1 MEAAVTSHKS
11 VEPAVPARAAP
22 SDQGAEA
29 ARRGVP
35 AGAPG
40 AVTSGAAAAPGA
52 AGASGAAAERGVSR
66 GLWISSTYFAEG
78 LPYAIAH
85 KVAGEFFTA
94 AGASLQII
102 GLVSLYGLP
111 WNLKFLWSP
120 LVDLHGSARRWLVG
134 AEIALAVILLGLAA
148 TAESGA
154 LGLVAALFGLVAVAA
169 ATHDIAVDGFYL
181 QALDKDAQAAFS
193 GLRVGAYRLALL
205 VGALLVAFAG
215 WASFGASF
223 AVAAAALALLAGAH
237 AAGLPRPAAAPAPG
251 APAASDAP
259 ATYRRSPAAP
269 GEAAPAAAGLRRY
282 VEPFRAFLRQP
293 RIASSLAFI
302 LCYRAGDALMFAMSS
317 PLLKDLGLDTAAR
330 GNVGGIGTVASIAG
344 STLGGVLIKRWGLAR
359 TIFPIAL
366 VQSLAILLYVA
377 LAWWRPA
384 LPWII
389 ALVTLE
395 QLAAGIGTA
404 VLVVFLMRRCVDGYK
419 SSHFAI
425 GSALMSVSA
434 TFAGSVSGY
443 LAAGVGFTAFFAIAF
458 AASIPGVVLSRWV
471 PRD

>member
-11 VEPAVPARAAP
+11 VEPAVAARAALP
-22 SDQGAEA
+22 EQGAEA
-29 ARRGVP
+29 ARRSAA

-40 AVTSGAAAAPGA
+40 AAARGA
-52 AGASGAAAERGVSR
+52 SR

-94 AGASLQII
+94 AGASLEII

-120 LVDLHGSARRWLVG
+120 LVDLHGSSRRWLVG

-148 TAESGA
+148 AADSGA

-205 VGALLVAFAG
+205 AGALLVAFAG

-223 AVAAAALALLAGAH
+223 AVAAVGLALLAGAH
-237 AAGLPRPAAAPAPG
+237 AVGLPRPAAAARPEAVAAPG
-251 APAASDAP
+251 AAAV
-259 ATYRRSPAAP
+259 P
-269 GEAAPAAAGLRRY
+269 GAAAGLRRY

-293 RIASSLAFI
+293 GIASSLAFI

-317 PLLKDLGLDTAAR
+317 PLLKSLGLETAAR
-330 GNVGGIGTVASIAG
+330 GNVGGVGTVASIAG

-366 VQSLAILLYVA
+366 LQSLAILLYVA
-377 LAWWRPA
+377 LAWSRPA
-384 LPWII
+384 LPWIV

-395 QLAAGIGTA
+395 QLVAGVGTA

-443 LAAGVGFTAFFAIAF
+443 LAARVGFTAFFAIAF
-458 AASIPGVVLSRWV
+458 AASLPGVVLSRWV

>member
-11 VEPAVPARAAP
+11 VEPAVPARAALP
-22 SDQGAEA
+22 EQRAEA
-29 ARRGVP
+29 AGRDAAT

-40 AVTSGAAAAPGA
+40 AAARGA
-52 AGASGAAAERGVSR
+52 SR

-94 AGASLQII
+94 AGASLEII

-120 LVDLHGSARRWLVG
+120 LVDLHGSSRRWLVG

-148 TAESGA
+148 AADSGA

-205 VGALLVAFAG
+205 AGALLVAFAG

-223 AVAAAALALLAGAH
+223 AVAAALLALLAGAH
-237 AAGLPRPAAAPAPG
+237 GVGLPRPAAAARPE
-251 APAASDAP
+251 
-259 ATYRRSPAAP
+259 AAP
-269 GEAAPAAAGLRRY
+269 GAAAGLRRY
-282 VEPFRAFLRQP
+282 AEPFRAFLRQP
-293 RIASSLAFI
+293 GIASSLAFI

-317 PLLKDLGLDTAAR
+317 PLLKSLGLDTAAR

-359 TIFPIAL
+359 TIFPIA
-366 VQSLAILLYVA
+366 VAQSLAILLYVA
-377 LAWWRPA
+377 LAWSRPA
-384 LPWII
+384 LPWIV

-395 QLAAGIGTA
+395 QFIAGVGTA

-443 LAAGVGFTAFFAIAF
+443 LAARAGFTAFFAIAF
-458 AASIPGVVLSRWV
+458 AASLPGVVLSRWV

>member
-1 MEAAVTSHKS
+1 MTSHKP
-11 VEPAVPARAAP
+11 VEPAAPARAALP
-22 SDQGAEA
+22 EPGAEA
-29 ARRGVP
+29 PRRG
-35 AGAPG
+35 A
-40 AVTSGAAAAPGA
+40 SSEAPGA
-52 AGASGAAAERGVSR
+52 AVAPDAAAGGASR

-94 AGASLQII
+94 AGASLEII
-102 GLVSLYGLP
+102 GLTSLYGLP

-120 LVDLHGSARRWLVG
+120 LVDLHGSPRRWLV
-134 AEIALAVILLGLAA
+134 AVEIALAAIVLGLAA
-148 TAESGA
+148 AADSGA
-154 LGLVAALFGLVAVAA
+154 IWLVAALFGAVAVAA

-205 VGALLVAFAG
+205 AGALLVAFAG
-215 WASFGASF
+215 WASFGAAF
-223 AVAAAALALLAGAH
+223 AVAAGGLALLAIAH
-237 AAGLPRPAAAPAPG
+237 AAGLPRPAATPGAGAAPG
-251 APAASDAP
+251 A
-259 ATYRRSPAAP
+259 T
-269 GEAAPAAAGLRRY
+269 GLRRY
-282 VEPFRAFLRQP
+282 IEPFRVYLRQP
-293 RIASSLAFI
+293 QIASSLAFI

-317 PLLKDLGLDTAAR
+317 PLLKSLGLDTAAR
-330 GNVGGIGTVASIAG
+330 GNVGGVGTVASIAG
-344 STLGGVLIKRWGLAR
+344 SILGGVIIKRWGLAR

-377 LAWWRPA
+377 LAWARPA
-384 LPWII
+384 LPWIV

-395 QLAAGIGTA
+395 QLAAGVGTA
-404 VLVVFLMRRCVDGYK
+404 VLAVFLMRRCVDGYK

-434 TFAGSVSGY
+434 TFAGSASGY
-443 LAAGVGFTAFFAIAF
+443 LAASAGFTAFFAIAF
-458 AASIPGVVLSRWV
+458 AASIPGVVLSRLV

>member
-11 VEPAVPARAAP
+11 VETAAPARAAL

-29 ARRGVP
+29 ARRG
-35 AGAPG
+35 AP
-40 AVTSGAAAAPGA
+40 AAAPGA
-52 AGASGAAAERGVSR
+52 AAASGAAAERAASR

-205 VGALLVAFAG
+205 AGALLVAFAG

-223 AVAAAALALLAGAH
+223 AVAAAALALLAGVH
-237 AAGLPRPAAAPAPG
+237 AMGLPRPAAAPAPV
-251 APAASDAP
+251 APAPGASPYRHAP
-259 ATYRRSPAAP
+259 PAPGAAAP
-269 GEAAPAAAGLRRY
+269 GAAGLRRY

-330 GNVGGIGTVASIAG
+330 GNVAGVGTVASIAG

-366 VQSLAILLYVA
+366 LQSLAILLYVA
-377 LAWWRPA
+377 LAWLRPA
-384 LPWII
+384 LPWIV

-443 LAAGVGFTAFFAIAF
+443 LAASVGFTAFFAIAF

-471 PRD
+471 PRE

>member
-1 MEAAVTSHKS
+1 MEAAVTSHKP
-11 VEPAVPARAAP
+11 VEPAVPARAALP
-22 SDQGAEA
+22 EPGAEA
-29 ARRGVP
+29 PRRD
-35 AGAPG
+35 ASSEAPG
-40 AVTSGAAAAPGA
+40 EAASPGVAAAPGVA
-52 AGASGAAAERGVSR
+52 AGGASR

-94 AGASLQII
+94 AGASLEII
-102 GLVSLYGLP
+102 GLTSLYGLP

-120 LVDLHGSARRWLVG
+120 LVDLHGSPRRWLV
-134 AEIALAVILLGLAA
+134 AVEVALAAIVLGLAA
-148 TAESGA
+148 AADSGA
-154 LGLVAALFGLVAVAA
+154 IWLVAALFGAVAVAA

-205 VGALLVAFAG
+205 AGALLVAFAG
-215 WASFGASF
+215 WASFGAAF
-223 AVAAAALALLAGAH
+223 AVAAGGLALLAIAH
-237 AAGLPRPAAAPAPG
+237 AAGLPRPAATPGAGAAPG
-251 APAASDAP
+251 A
-259 ATYRRSPAAP
+259 T
-269 GEAAPAAAGLRRY
+269 GLRRY
-282 VEPFRAFLRQP
+282 VEPFRVYLRQP
-293 RIASSLAFI
+293 QIASSLAFI

-317 PLLKDLGLDTAAR
+317 PLLKSLGLDTAAR
-330 GNVGGIGTVASIAG
+330 GNVGGVGTVASIAG
-344 STLGGVLIKRWGLAR
+344 SILGGVIIKRWGLAR

-377 LAWWRPA
+377 LAWARPS
-384 LPWII
+384 LPWVV

-395 QLAAGIGTA
+395 QLAAGVGTA
-404 VLVVFLMRRCVDGYK
+404 VLAVFLMRRCVDGYK

-434 TFAGSVSGY
+434 TFAGSASGY
-443 LAAGVGFTAFFAIAF
+443 LAASAGFTAFFAIAF
-458 AASIPGVVLSRWV
+458 AASIPGVVLSRLV

>member
-1 MEAAVTSHKS
+1 MEAAVTSHRS
-11 VEPAVPARAAP
+11 VDPASVSRDAP
-22 SDQGAEA
+22 SD
-29 ARRGVP
+29 R
-35 AGAPG
+35 
-40 AVTSGAAAAPGA
+40 GAAAATQRLDAAAAPERSGADAATHGPDAAA
-52 AGASGAAAERGVSR
+52 AGAAPRSLRR

-120 LVDLHGSARRWLVG
+120 LVDLHGSSRRWLVG
-134 AEIALAVILLGLAA
+134 TELALAAILLALAA
-148 TAESGA
+148 AADLGA
-154 LGLVAALFGLVAVAA
+154 LGLVAALFGVVAVAA

-193 GLRVGAYRLALL
+193 GLRVGAYRIALL

-215 WASFGASF
+215 WASFGVAF
-223 AVAAAALALLAGAH
+223 AVAAAGLLLLALAH
-237 AAGLPRPAAAPAPG
+237 AFGLPRPAAP
-251 APAASDAP
+251 
-259 ATYRRSPAAP
+259 TR
-269 GEAAPAAAGLRRY
+269 PAAAEAQATGARGGRAVLLRY

-293 RIASSLAFI
+293 RIALSLAFI

-317 PLLKDLGLDTAAR
+317 PLLKDLGLDTAVR
-330 GNVGGIGTVASIAG
+330 GTVGGVGTVASIAG
-344 STLGGVLIKRWGLAR
+344 SMLGGVAIQRWSLAR

-366 VQSLAILLYVA
+366 LQSLAILLYVA
-377 LAWWRPA
+377 LAWLRPA
-384 LPWII
+384 LPWVVV
-389 ALVTLE
+389 LVTLE

-434 TFAGSVSGY
+434 TLAGSVSGY
-443 LAAGVGFTAFFAIAF
+443 LADAVGFTAFFAIAF
-458 AASIPGVVLSRWV
+458 AASLPGVVLSRWV
-471 PRD
+471 PRE

>member
-11 VEPAVPARAAP
+11 VEPAVPAPAALP
-22 SDQGAEA
+22 EQRAEA
-29 ARRGVP
+29 AGRDAAT

-40 AVTSGAAAAPGA
+40 AAARGA
-52 AGASGAAAERGVSR
+52 SR

-94 AGASLQII
+94 AGASLEII

-120 LVDLHGSARRWLVG
+120 LVDLHGSSRRWLVG

-148 TAESGA
+148 AADSGA

-205 VGALLVAFAG
+205 AGALLVAFAG

-223 AVAAAALALLAGAH
+223 AVAAIGLALLAGAH
-237 AAGLPRPAAAPAPG
+237 GVGLPRPAAVARPE
-251 APAASDAP
+251 
-259 ATYRRSPAAP
+259 AAP
-269 GEAAPAAAGLRRY
+269 GAAAGLRRY
-282 VEPFRAFLRQP
+282 AEPFRAFLRQP
-293 RIASSLAFI
+293 GIASSLAFI

-317 PLLKDLGLDTAAR
+317 PLLKSLGLDTAAR
-330 GNVGGIGTVASIAG
+330 GNVGGVGTVASIAG

-366 VQSLAILLYVA
+366 MQSLAILLYVA
-377 LAWWRPA
+377 LAWSQPA
-384 LPWII
+384 LPWIV

-395 QLAAGIGTA
+395 QLVAGVGTA

-443 LAAGVGFTAFFAIAF
+443 LAARVGFTAFFAIAF
-458 AASIPGVVLSRWV
+458 AASLPGVVLSRWV

>member
-1 MEAAVTSHKS
+1 MEAAVTSHKP
-11 VEPAVPARAAP
+11 VEPAVPARAALP
-22 SDQGAEA
+22 EPGAEA
-29 ARRGVP
+29 PRRD
-35 AGAPG
+35 ASSSEAPG
-40 AVTSGAAAAPGA
+40 EPASSGVAASSGGA
-52 AGASGAAAERGVSR
+52 SR

-94 AGASLQII
+94 AGASLEII
-102 GLVSLYGLP
+102 GLTSLYGLP

-120 LVDLHGSARRWLVG
+120 LVDLHGSPRRWLVG
-134 AEIALAVILLGLAA
+134 VEIALAAIVLGLAA
-148 TAESGA
+148 AADSGA
-154 LGLVAALFGLVAVAA
+154 IWLVAALFGAVAVAA

-205 VGALLVAFAG
+205 AGALLVAFAG
-215 WASFGASF
+215 WASFGAAF
-223 AVAAAALALLAGAH
+223 AVAAGGLALLAIAH
-237 AAGLPRPAAAPAPG
+237 AAGLPRPAATPGAGAAPG
-251 APAASDAP
+251 A
-259 ATYRRSPAAP
+259 T
-269 GEAAPAAAGLRRY
+269 GLRRY
-282 VEPFRAFLRQP
+282 VEPFRVYLRQP
-293 RIASSLAFI
+293 QIASSLAFI

-317 PLLKDLGLDTAAR
+317 PLLKSLGLDTAAR
-330 GNVGGIGTVASIAG
+330 GNVGGVGTVASIAG
-344 STLGGVLIKRWGLAR
+344 SILGGVIIKRWGLAR

-377 LAWWRPA
+377 LAWARPA
-384 LPWII
+384 LPWVV

-395 QLAAGIGTA
+395 QLAAGVGTA
-404 VLVVFLMRRCVDGYK
+404 VLAVFLMRRCVDGYK

-443 LAAGVGFTAFFAIAF
+443 LAASAGFTAFFAIAF
-458 AASIPGVVLSRWV
+458 AASIPGVVLSRLV

>member
-1 MEAAVTSHKS
+1 MEAAVTSHKPI
-11 VEPAVPARAAP
+11 EHAVLTRAALP
-22 SDQGAEA
+22 EQGAEA
-29 ARRGVP
+29 VRRG
-35 AGAPG
+35 ASGEAPG
-40 AVTSGAAAAPGA
+40 AAASSGAAASPN
-52 AGASGAAAERGVSR
+52 AGASPGAPASPGTGALGAGR

-94 AGASLQII
+94 AGASLEII
-102 GLVSLYGLP
+102 GLTSLYGLP

-120 LVDLHGSARRWLVG
+120 LVDLHGSSRRWLVG
-134 AEIALAVILLGLAA
+134 AEIALAAIVLGLAA
-148 TAESGA
+148 AADSGA
-154 LGLVAALFGLVAVAA
+154 VWLVAALFGAVAVAA

-205 VGALLVAFAG
+205 AGALLVAFAG
-215 WASFGASF
+215 WASFGAAF
-223 AVAAAALALLAGAH
+223 AVAAGGLALLAIAH
-237 AAGLPRPAAAPAPG
+237 AARLPRPAAAPVAGTAPG
-251 APAASDAP
+251 AGA
-259 ATYRRSPAAP
+259 
-269 GEAAPAAAGLRRY
+269 GGLRRY
-282 VEPFRAFLRQP
+282 IEPFRAYLRQP
-293 RIASSLAFI
+293 RIASSLSFI

-317 PLLKDLGLDTAAR
+317 PLLKSLGLDTAAR
-330 GNVGGIGTVASIAG
+330 GNVGGVGTVASIAG
-344 STLGGVLIKRWGLAR
+344 SILGGVIIKRWGLSR

-366 VQSLAILLYVA
+366 AQSLAILLYVA
-377 LAWWRPA
+377 LAWARPA
-384 LPWII
+384 LPWVV

-404 VLVVFLMRRCVDGYK
+404 VLAVFLMRRCVDGYK

-434 TFAGSVSGY
+434 TFAGSASGY
-443 LAAGVGFTAFFAIAF
+443 LAARAGFTAFFAIAF

>member
-11 VEPAVPARAAP
+11 VEPAVPARAALP
-22 SDQGAEA
+22 EQRAEA
-29 ARRGVP
+29 AGRSAV

-40 AVTSGAAAAPGA
+40 AA
-52 AGASGAAAERGVSR
+52 ASGASR

-94 AGASLQII
+94 AGASLEII

-120 LVDLHGSARRWLVG
+120 LVDLHGSSRRWLVG

-148 TAESGA
+148 AADSGA

-205 VGALLVAFAG
+205 AGALLVAFAG

-223 AVAAAALALLAGAH
+223 GVAAIGLALLAGAH
-237 AAGLPRPAAAPAPG
+237 GVGLPRPAAAARPE
-251 APAASDAP
+251 AA
-259 ATYRRSPAAP
+259 AAP
-269 GEAAPAAAGLRRY
+269 GAAAGLRRY

-293 RIASSLAFI
+293 GIASSLAFI

-317 PLLKDLGLDTAAR
+317 PLLKSLGLDTAAR

-344 STLGGVLIKRWGLAR
+344 STLGGVIIKRWGLAR

-366 VQSLAILLYVA
+366 AQSLAILLYVA
-377 LAWWRPA
+377 LAWSRPA
-384 LPWII
+384 LPLIV

-395 QLAAGIGTA
+395 QLVAGVGTA

-458 AASIPGVVLSRWV
+458 AASIPGVVLSRRV

>member
-1 MEAAVTSHKS
+1 MEAVVTSHKP
-11 VEPAVPARAAP
+11 VEPAVPARAALP
-22 SDQGAEA
+22 EQAEA
-29 ARRGVP
+29 AIR
-35 AGAPG
+35 GAPE
-40 AVTSGAAAAPGA
+40 ATRGAAAAPGA
-52 AGASGAAAERGVSR
+52 AARGASR

-94 AGASLQII
+94 AGASLEII

-120 LVDLHGSARRWLVG
+120 LVDLHGSSRRWLVG

-148 TAESGA
+148 AADSGA

-205 VGALLVAFAG
+205 AGALLVAFAG

-223 AVAAAALALLAGAH
+223 AVAAVGLALLAGAH
-237 AAGLPRPAAAPAPG
+237 AVGLPRPAAAAAPPG
-251 APAASDAP
+251 A
-259 ATYRRSPAAP
+259 ATALPVDRSPGAA
-269 GEAAPAAAGLRRY
+269 AAPAAAARGAAGLLRY
-282 VEPFRAFLRQP
+282 VEPFRVFLRQP

-317 PLLKDLGLDTAAR
+317 PLLKSLGLDTAAR
-330 GNVGGIGTVASIAG
+330 GNVGGVGTVASIAG

-377 LAWWRPA
+377 LAWSRPT
-384 LPWII
+384 LPWIV

-395 QLAAGIGTA
+395 QFVAGVGTA

-443 LAAGVGFTAFFAIAF
+443 LAARVGFTAFFAIAF
-458 AASIPGVVLSRWV
+458 AASLPGVVLSRWV

>member
-1 MEAAVTSHKS
+1 MEAAVTSHKP
-11 VEPAVPARAAP
+11 VEPAAQARAALP
-22 SDQGAEA
+22 EPGAEA
-29 ARRGVP
+29 PRRDVSSE
-35 AGAPG
+35 APG
-40 AVTSGAAAAPGA
+40 EAAALGVAAPDAVAGGA
-52 AGASGAAAERGVSR
+52 SR

-94 AGASLQII
+94 AGASLEII
-102 GLVSLYGLP
+102 GLTSLYGLP

-120 LVDLHGSARRWLVG
+120 LVDLHGSPRRWLV
-134 AEIALAVILLGLAA
+134 AVEIALAAIVLGLAA
-148 TAESGA
+148 AADSGA
-154 LGLVAALFGLVAVAA
+154 IWLVAALFGAVAVAA

-205 VGALLVAFAG
+205 AGALLVAFAG
-215 WASFGASF
+215 WASFGAAF
-223 AVAAAALALLAGAH
+223 AVAAGGLALLAIGH
-237 AAGLPRPAAAPAPG
+237 AAGLPRPAATPG
-251 APAASDAP
+251 AG
-259 ATYRRSPAAP
+259 AAP
-269 GEAAPAAAGLRRY
+269 GTTGLRRY
-282 VEPFRAFLRQP
+282 IEPFRVYLRQP
-293 RIASSLAFI
+293 QIASSLAFI

-317 PLLKDLGLDTAAR
+317 PLLKSLGLDTAAR
-330 GNVGGIGTVASIAG
+330 GNVGGVGTVASIAG
-344 STLGGVLIKRWGLAR
+344 SILGGVIIKRWGLAR

-377 LAWWRPA
+377 LAWARPA
-384 LPWII
+384 LPWVV

-395 QLAAGIGTA
+395 QLAAGVGTA
-404 VLVVFLMRRCVDGYK
+404 VLAVFLMRRCVDGYK

-434 TFAGSVSGY
+434 TFAGSASGY
-443 LAAGVGFTAFFAIAF
+443 LAASAGFTAFFAIAF
-458 AASIPGVVLSRWV
+458 AASIPGVVLSRLV

>member
-1 MEAAVTSHKS
+1 MEAAVTSHKP
-11 VEPAVPARAAP
+11 VEPAVPARAALP
-22 SDQGAEA
+22 EQGAEA
-29 ARRGVP
+29 ARRGAA

-40 AVTSGAAAAPGA
+40 AAARGA
-52 AGASGAAAERGVSR
+52 SR

-94 AGASLQII
+94 AGASLEII

-120 LVDLHGSARRWLVG
+120 LVDLHGSSRRWLVG

-148 TAESGA
+148 AADSGA

-205 VGALLVAFAG
+205 AGALLVALAG

-223 AVAAAALALLAGAH
+223 AVAAAGLALLAGAH
-237 AAGLPRPAAAPAPG
+237 GVGLPRPAAAARP
-251 APAASDAP
+251 
-259 ATYRRSPAAP
+259 
-269 GEAAPAAAGLRRY
+269 EAAGTGAAVGLRRY

-317 PLLKDLGLDTAAR
+317 PLLKSLGLDTAAR

-344 STLGGVLIKRWGLAR
+344 STLGGVIIKRWGLAR

-366 VQSLAILLYVA
+366 MQSLAILLYVA
-377 LAWWRPA
+377 LAWSRPA
-384 LPWII
+384 LPWIVV
-389 ALVTLE
+389 LVTLE
-395 QLAAGIGTA
+395 QFVAGVGTA
-404 VLVVFLMRRCVDGYK
+404 VLVVFLMRRCMDGYK

-443 LAAGVGFTAFFAIAF
+443 LAARVGFTAFFAIAF

>member
-11 VEPAVPARAAP
+11 VEPAVPGRAALP
-22 SDQGAEA
+22 EQRAEA
-29 ARRGVP
+29 AGRSAA

-40 AVTSGAAAAPGA
+40 AGAPDAAARGA
-52 AGASGAAAERGVSR
+52 SR

-94 AGASLQII
+94 AGASLEII

-120 LVDLHGSARRWLVG
+120 LVDLHGSSRRWLVG

-148 TAESGA
+148 AADSGA

-205 VGALLVAFAG
+205 AGALLVAFAG

-223 AVAAAALALLAGAH
+223 GVAAIGLALLAGAH
-237 AAGLPRPAAAPAPG
+237 GVGLPRPAVAARPEAAAAPRVATAPG
-251 APAASDAP
+251 
-259 ATYRRSPAAP
+259 
-269 GEAAPAAAGLRRY
+269 AAAGLRRY

-317 PLLKDLGLDTAAR
+317 PLLKSLGLDTAAR

-344 STLGGVLIKRWGLAR
+344 STLGGVIIKRWGLAR

-366 VQSLAILLYVA
+366 AQSLAILLYVA
-377 LAWWRPA
+377 LAWSRPT
-384 LPWII
+384 LPWIV

-395 QLAAGIGTA
+395 QFIAGVGTA
-404 VLVVFLMRRCVDGYK
+404 VLVVFLMRRCMDGYK

>member
-11 VEPAVPARAAP
+11 IEPAAVPRGAP
-22 SDQGAEA
+22 SEQGA
-29 ARRGVP
+29 
-35 AGAPG
+35 
-40 AVTSGAAAAPGA
+40 AVATQQGAAVAAQQGA
-52 AGASGAAAERGVSR
+52 AVAAQGAAVAERSSRR

-120 LVDLHGSARRWLVG
+120 LVDLHGSSRRWLVG
-134 AEIALAVILLGLAA
+134 AELALAAILLALAA
-148 TAESGA
+148 AADLGA
-154 LGLVAALFGLVAVAA
+154 LGLVAALFGVVAVAA

-193 GLRVGAYRLALL
+193 GLRVGAYRIALL

-215 WASFGASF
+215 WASFGAAF
-223 AVAAAALALLAGAH
+223 AVAAVGFALLALAH
-237 AAGLPRPAAAPAPG
+237 ALSLPRP
-251 APAASDAP
+251 
-259 ATYRRSPAAP
+259 
-269 GEAAPAAAGLRRY
+269 AAPAAAGPGAAGELGGSAGLLLRY

-317 PLLKDLGLDTAAR
+317 PLLKDLGLDTAMR
-330 GNVGGIGTVASIAG
+330 GTVGGVGTVASIAG
-344 STLGGVLIKRWGLAR
+344 SMLGGVAIQRWSLAR

-366 VQSLAILLYVA
+366 LQSLAILLYVA
-377 LAWWRPA
+377 LAWLRPA
-384 LPWII
+384 LPWIV

-404 VLVVFLMRRCVDGYK
+404 VLVVFLMRRCADGYK

-434 TFAGSVSGY
+434 TVAGSASGY
-443 LAAGVGFTAFFAIAF
+443 LADAVGFTAFFAIAF

-471 PRD
+471 PRE

>member
-1 MEAAVTSHKS
+1 MTSHKP
-11 VEPAVPARAAP
+11 VEPAAPARAALP
-22 SDQGAEA
+22 EPGAEA
-29 ARRGVP
+29 PRRG
-35 AGAPG
+35 ASSEAP
-40 AVTSGAAAAPGA
+40 GAAAAPDAA
-52 AGASGAAAERGVSR
+52 AGGASR

-94 AGASLQII
+94 AGASLEII
-102 GLVSLYGLP
+102 GLTSLYGLP

-120 LVDLHGSARRWLVG
+120 LVDLHGSPRRWLV
-134 AEIALAVILLGLAA
+134 AVEIALAAIVLGLAA
-148 TAESGA
+148 AADSGA
-154 LGLVAALFGLVAVAA
+154 IWLVAALFGAVAVAA

-205 VGALLVAFAG
+205 AGALLVAFAG
-215 WASFGASF
+215 WASFGAAF
-223 AVAAAALALLAGAH
+223 AVAAGGLALLAIAH
-237 AAGLPRPAAAPAPG
+237 AAGLPRPAATPGAGAAPG
-251 APAASDAP
+251 A
-259 ATYRRSPAAP
+259 T
-269 GEAAPAAAGLRRY
+269 GLRRY
-282 VEPFRAFLRQP
+282 IEPFRVYLRQP
-293 RIASSLAFI
+293 QIASSLAFI

-317 PLLKDLGLDTAAR
+317 PLLKSLGLDTAAR
-330 GNVGGIGTVASIAG
+330 GNVGGVGTVASIAG
-344 STLGGVLIKRWGLAR
+344 SILGGVLIKRWGLAR

-377 LAWWRPA
+377 LAWARPA
-384 LPWII
+384 LPWVV

-395 QLAAGIGTA
+395 QLAAGVGTA
-404 VLVVFLMRRCVDGYK
+404 VLAVFLMRRCVDGYK

-434 TFAGSVSGY
+434 TFAGSASGY
-443 LAAGVGFTAFFAIAF
+443 LAASAGFTAFFAIAF
-458 AASIPGVVLSRWV
+458 AASIPGVVLSRLV

>member
-1 MEAAVTSHKS
+1 MTSHKP
-11 VEPAVPARAAP
+11 VEPAAPARAALP
-22 SDQGAEA
+22 EPGAEA
-29 ARRGVP
+29 PRRG
-35 AGAPG
+35 ASSEAP
-40 AVTSGAAAAPGA
+40 GAAAAPDAA
-52 AGASGAAAERGVSR
+52 AGGASR

-94 AGASLQII
+94 AGASLEII
-102 GLVSLYGLP
+102 GLTSLYGLP

-120 LVDLHGSARRWLVG
+120 LVDLHGSPRRWLV
-134 AEIALAVILLGLAA
+134 AVEIALAAIVLGLAA
-148 TAESGA
+148 AADSGA
-154 LGLVAALFGLVAVAA
+154 IWLVAALFGAVAVAA

-205 VGALLVAFAG
+205 AGALLVAFAG
-215 WASFGASF
+215 WASFGAAF
-223 AVAAAALALLAGAH
+223 AVAAGGLALLAIAH
-237 AAGLPRPAAAPAPG
+237 AAGLPRPAATPGAGAAPG
-251 APAASDAP
+251 A
-259 ATYRRSPAAP
+259 T
-269 GEAAPAAAGLRRY
+269 GLRRY
-282 VEPFRAFLRQP
+282 IEPFRVYLRQP
-293 RIASSLAFI
+293 QIASSLAFI

-317 PLLKDLGLDTAAR
+317 PLLKSLGLDTAAR
-330 GNVGGIGTVASIAG
+330 GNVGGVGTVASIAG
-344 STLGGVLIKRWGLAR
+344 SILGGVIIKRWGLAR

-377 LAWWRPA
+377 LAWARPA
-384 LPWII
+384 LPWIV

-395 QLAAGIGTA
+395 QLAAGVGTA
-404 VLVVFLMRRCVDGYK
+404 VLAVFLMRRCVDGYK

-434 TFAGSVSGY
+434 TFAGSASGY
-443 LAAGVGFTAFFAIAF
+443 LAASAGFTAFFAIAF
-458 AASIPGVVLSRWV
+458 AASIPGVVLSRLV